1 MRRAIAGLAVV
12 CAAGV
17 CGGWTSC
24 GSVIGPCP
32 SSVYDICINKD
43 LTVLET
49 QYVQSHG
56 NPRHVYVESWVV
68 VTVNRH
74 PQKLAVVADLQWWD
88 KYSVEPHWATVDT
101 ERYGLK
107 NLPPADGQP
116 HRVNPRLEDACTPGR
131 WRVVV
136 VYSVKSSTGQYQSG
150 PPIYFP
156 GPKDSSPGK
165 RLRCKPPK

>member
-1 MRRAIAGLAVV
+1 MRRALAGFGAAALLPFAV
-12 CAAGV
+12 
-17 CGGWTSC
+17 SLC

-32 SSVYDICINKD
+32 SSDYDVCINQD

-74 PQKLAVVADLQWWD
+74 PQGLHVIADLQWWN
-88 KYSVEPHWATVDT
+88 KYSPEPHWATVNSET
-101 ERYGLK
+101 YGLK
-107 NLPPADGQP
+107 NLPASDGHP

-136 VYSVKSSTGQYQSG
+136 HYTVKSSTGLNQHGTVY
-150 PPIYFP
+150 YP
-156 GPKDSSPGK
+156 GPKDSSNGK
-165 RLRCKPPK
+165 LLKCKPPK